1 MPKNNRILKM
11 INIKNKQECCACSAC
26 AQRCPKQCIKVVE
39 DCEGFLYP
47 KVDETKCIN
56 CHLCEKV
63 CPVVHQAEPRMPME
77 SYAAYNMDNIVRKDS
92 SSGGIFTLL
101 AEKVIDEGGVVF
113 GATWNEKWQV
123 VHTYTET
130 KEGIIQFRG
139 SKYVQSIIGETYKQA
154 EAFLKSGRKVLF
166 SGTPCQIAGLRLF
179 LRKEYENLLT
189 VDFICHG
196 VPSPGV
202 FRWYL
207 QEEINNYA
215 ARKGRKNKVS
225 FLPIHS
231 IPKGDVLMPE
241 GLSINGIRFR
251 DKCSGWKKFSFVLLL
266 AEASADGKQNSVSL
280 SYTLEQNSFLKGFLN
295 DLYLRPS
302 CHKCPAKSLKS
313 GSDITIADYWG
324 YKDTTNIIDTD
335 EGISAVL
342 INTVKGQTEF
352 CKLSLIKEK
361 TTYNLIERIN
371 VAINHSAS
379 NYYRGLFYKKSN
391 QSFHSRIDHI
401 VSQRF
406 FDKIRRKIYLYIG
419 I

>member
-215 ARKGRKNKVS
+215 ARKGRKNTVS

-251 DKCSGWKKFSFVLLL
+251 DKCSGWKKYSFVLLL

-280 SYTLEQNSFLKGFLN
+280 SYTLEQNSFLKGFLD

-361 TTYNLIERIN
+361 TTYDLIERIN
-371 VAINHSAS
+371 GAINHSAS

>member
-1 MPKNNRILKM
+1 M
-11 INIKNKQECCACSAC
+11 INIKSKEDCCGCSAC
-26 AQRCPKQCIKVVE
+26 AQRCPKQCIKMLE
-39 DCEGFLYP
+39 DEEGFLYP

-63 CPVVHQAEPRMPME
+63 CPVANQAESRMPID
-77 SYAAYNMDNIVRKDS
+77 SYAAYNMDDGVRKDS

-101 AEKVIDEGGVVF
+101 AEKVIAEGGVVF

-130 KEGIIQFRG
+130 KEGIAQFRG
-139 SKYVQSIIGETYKQA
+139 SKYIQSIIGETYKQA
-154 EAFLKSGRKVLF
+154 ETFLKSGRKVLY

-179 LRKEYENLLT
+179 LRKEYDNLLT
-189 VDFICHG
+189 IDFICHG

-207 QEEINNYA
+207 QEEITNYA
-215 ARKGRKNKVS
+215 ARKGRKNTVS

-231 IPKGDVLMPE
+231 IPDGDVLMPE
-241 GLSINGIRFR
+241 GLSIKGIRFR
-251 DKCSGWKKFSFVLLL
+251 DKCSGWKKYSFVLLL
-266 AEASADGKQNSVSL
+266 AEASAEGKQNSVSL

-313 GSDITIADYWG
+313 GSDITLADYWG
-324 YKDTTNIIDTD
+324 YKDTPNITDTD

-342 INTVKGQTEF
+342 INSVKGNTEF
-352 CKLSLIKEK
+352 SKLSLIKEK
-361 TTYNLIERIN
+361 TTYDLIERTN
-371 VAINHSAS
+371 GAINHSAS
-379 NYYRGLFYKKSN
+379 NFYRGLFYKKSR

-401 VSQRF
+401 VSQRLI
-406 FDKIRRKIYLYIG
+406 DKIRRKIYLYIG

>member
-1 MPKNNRILKM
+1 M
-11 INIKNKQECCACSAC
+11 INIKSKEDCCGCSAC
-26 AQRCPKQCIKVVE
+26 AQRCPKQCISMKE
-39 DCEGFLYP
+39 DDEGFLYP
-47 KVDETKCIN
+47 QVDSSKCID

-92 SSGGIFTLL
+92 SSGGVFTLL
-101 AEKVIDEGGVVF
+101 SEKIIDDGGVVF

-130 KEGIIQFRG
+130 KEGIVQFRG

-196 VPSPGV
+196 VPSSGV

-215 ARKGRKNKVS
+215 ARKGRKNSVS

-352 CKLSLIKEK
+352 DMLSLIKEK
-361 TTYNLIERIN
+361 TTYDLIERIN
-371 VAINHSAS
+371 GAINHSAS
-379 NYYRGLFYKKSN
+379 N
-391 QSFHSRIDHI
+391 
-401 VSQRF
+401 
-406 FDKIRRKIYLYIG
+406 
-419 I
+419 

>member
-1 MPKNNRILKM
+1 M
-11 INIKNKQECCACSAC
+11 INIKSKEDCCGCSAC
-26 AQRCPKQCIKVVE
+26 AQRCPKQCIKMAE
-39 DCEGFLYP
+39 DEEGFLYP

-63 CPVVHQAEPRMPME
+63 CPVVIQAESRMPID
-77 SYAAYNMDNIVRKDS
+77 SYAAYNMDDGVRKDS

-101 AEKVIDEGGVVF
+101 AEKVIAEGGVVF

-130 KEGIIQFRG
+130 KEGIEQFRG
-139 SKYVQSIIGETYKQA
+139 SKYIQSIIGETYKQA
-154 EAFLKSGRKVLF
+154 ETFLKSGRKVLY

-179 LRKEYENLLT
+179 LRKEYDNLLT
-189 VDFICHG
+189 IDFICHG

-215 ARKGRKNKVS
+215 ARKGRKNTVS

-231 IPKGDVLMPE
+231 IPEGDVLMPE
-241 GLSINGIRFR
+241 GLSIKGIRFR

-266 AEASADGKQNSVSL
+266 AEASAEGKQNSVSL

-324 YKDTTNIIDTD
+324 YKDTPNITDTD
-335 EGISAVL
+335 EGISAVI
-342 INTVKGQTEF
+342 INSVKGHTEF
-352 CKLSLIKEK
+352 SKMSLIKEK
-361 TTYNLIERIN
+361 TAYNLIERTN
-371 VAINHSAS
+371 GAINHSAS
-379 NYYRGLFYKKSN
+379 NYYRGLFYKKSR

-401 VSQRF
+401 VSQRLI
-406 FDKIRRKIYLYIG
+406 DKIRRKIYLYIG

>member
-1 MPKNNRILKM
+1 M
-11 INIKNKQECCACSAC
+11 INIKSKEDCCGCSAC
-26 AQRCPKQCIKVVE
+26 AQRCPKQCIKMLE
-39 DCEGFLYP
+39 DEEGFLYP

-63 CPVVHQAEPRMPME
+63 CPVANQAESRMPID
-77 SYAAYNMDNIVRKDS
+77 SYAAYNMDDGVRKDS

-101 AEKVIDEGGVVF
+101 AEKVIAEGGVVF

-130 KEGIIQFRG
+130 KEGIAQLRG
-139 SKYVQSIIGETYKQA
+139 SKYIQSIIGETYKQA
-154 EAFLKSGRKVLF
+154 ETFLKSGRKVLY

-179 LRKEYENLLT
+179 LRKEYDNLLT
-189 VDFICHG
+189 IDFICHG

-207 QEEINNYA
+207 QEEITNYA
-215 ARKGRKNKVS
+215 ARKGRKNTVS

-231 IPKGDVLMPE
+231 IPDGDVLMPE
-241 GLSINGIRFR
+241 GLSIKGIRFR

-266 AEASADGKQNSVSL
+266 AEASAEGKQNSVSL

-324 YKDTTNIIDTD
+324 YKDTPNITDTD

-342 INTVKGQTEF
+342 INTVKGQTVF
-352 CKLSLIKEK
+352 DMLSLMKEK
-361 TTYNLIERIN
+361 TKYDLIERTN
-371 VAINHSAS
+371 GAINHSAS
-379 NYYRGLFYKKSN
+379 NFYRGLFYKKSR

-401 VSQRF
+401 VSQRLI
-406 FDKIRRKIYLYIG
+406 DKIRRKIYLYIG

>member
-1 MPKNNRILKM
+1 M
-11 INIKNKQECCACSAC
+11 
-26 AQRCPKQCIKVVE
+26 
-39 DCEGFLYP
+39 
-47 KVDETKCIN
+47 
-56 CHLCEKV
+56 
-63 CPVVHQAEPRMPME
+63 
-77 SYAAYNMDNIVRKDS
+77 
-92 SSGGIFTLL
+92 
-101 AEKVIDEGGVVF
+101 
-113 GATWNEKWQV
+113 
-123 VHTYTET
+123 
-130 KEGIIQFRG
+130 
-139 SKYVQSIIGETYKQA
+139 
-154 EAFLKSGRKVLF
+154 KSGRKVLY

-179 LRKEYENLLT
+179 LRKEYDNLLT
-189 VDFICHG
+189 IDFICHG

-207 QEEINNYA
+207 QEEITNYA
-215 ARKGRKNKVS
+215 ARKGRKNTVS

-231 IPKGDVLMPE
+231 IPEGDVLMPE

-266 AEASADGKQNSVSL
+266 AEASAEGKQNSVSL

-324 YKDTTNIIDTD
+324 YKDTPNITDTD

-342 INTVKGQTEF
+342 INSVKGNIEF
-352 CKLSLIKEK
+352 SKLSLIKEK
-361 TTYNLIERIN
+361 TTYDLIERTN
-371 VAINHSAS
+371 GAINHSAT

-401 VSQRF
+401 VSQRLI
-406 FDKIRRKIYLYIG
+406 DKIRRKIYLYIG

>member
-1 MPKNNRILKM
+1 M
-11 INIKNKQECCACSAC
+11 INIKSKEDCCGCSAC
-26 AQRCPKQCIKVVE
+26 AQRCPKQCIKMLE
-39 DCEGFLYP
+39 DEEGFLYP

-63 CPVVHQAEPRMPME
+63 CPVANQAESRMPID
-77 SYAAYNMDNIVRKDS
+77 SYAAYNMDDGVRKDS

-101 AEKVIDEGGVVF
+101 AEKVIAEGGVVF

-130 KEGIIQFRG
+130 KEGIAQLRG
-139 SKYVQSIIGETYKQA
+139 SKYIQSIIGETYKQA
-154 EAFLKSGRKVLF
+154 ETFLKSGRKVLY

-179 LRKEYENLLT
+179 LRKEYDNLLT
-189 VDFICHG
+189 IDFICHG

-207 QEEINNYA
+207 QEEITNYA
-215 ARKGRKNKVS
+215 ARKGRKNTVS

-231 IPKGDVLMPE
+231 IPDGDVLMPE
-241 GLSINGIRFR
+241 GLSIKGIRFR

-266 AEASADGKQNSVSL
+266 AEASAEGKQNSVSL

-313 GSDITIADYWG
+313 GSDITLADYWG
-324 YKDTTNIIDTD
+324 YKDTPNITDTD

-342 INTVKGQTEF
+342 INSVKGNTEF
-352 CKLSLIKEK
+352 SKLSLIKEK
-361 TTYNLIERIN
+361 TTYDLIERTN
-371 VAINHSAS
+371 GAINHSAS
-379 NYYRGLFYKKSN
+379 NFYRGLFYKKSR

-401 VSQRF
+401 VSQRLI
-406 FDKIRRKIYLYIG
+406 DKIRRKIYLYIG

>member
-1 MPKNNRILKM
+1 M
-11 INIKNKQECCACSAC
+11 INIKSKEDCCGCSAC
-26 AQRCPKQCIKVVE
+26 AQRCPKQCIKMLE
-39 DCEGFLYP
+39 DEEGFLYP

-63 CPVVHQAEPRMPME
+63 CSVANQAESRMPID
-77 SYAAYNMDNIVRKDS
+77 SYAAYNMDDGVRKDS

-101 AEKVIDEGGVVF
+101 AEKVIAEGGVVF

-130 KEGIIQFRG
+130 KEGIAQFRG
-139 SKYVQSIIGETYKQA
+139 SKYIQSIIGETYKQA
-154 EAFLKSGRKVLF
+154 ETFLKSGRKVLY

-179 LRKEYENLLT
+179 LRKEYDNLLT
-189 VDFICHG
+189 IDFICHG

-207 QEEINNYA
+207 QEEITNYA
-215 ARKGRKNKVS
+215 ARKGRKNTVS

-231 IPKGDVLMPE
+231 IPEGDILMPE
-241 GLSINGIRFR
+241 GLSIKGIRFR

-266 AEASADGKQNSVSL
+266 AEASAEGKQNSVSL

-324 YKDTTNIIDTD
+324 YKDTPNITDTD

-342 INTVKGQTEF
+342 INTVKGQTVF
-352 CKLSLIKEK
+352 DCLSLMKEK
-361 TTYNLIERIN
+361 TKYDLIERTN
-371 VAINHSAS
+371 GAINHSAS
-379 NYYRGLFYKKSN
+379 NFYRGLFYKKSR

-401 VSQRF
+401 VSQRLI
-406 FDKIRRKIYLYIG
+406 DKIRRKIYLYIG

>member
-1 MPKNNRILKM
+1 M
-11 INIKNKQECCACSAC
+11 INIKSKEDCCGCSAC
-26 AQRCPKQCIKVVE
+26 AQRCPKQCIKMFE
-39 DCEGFLYP
+39 DEEGFLYP
-47 KVDETKCIN
+47 KVDETECIN

-63 CPVVHQAEPRMPME
+63 CPVANQAESRMPID
-77 SYAAYNMDNIVRKDS
+77 SYAAYNMDDGVRKDS
-92 SSGGIFTLL
+92 SSGGVFTLL

-113 GATWNEKWQV
+113 GATWNEKWNV

-130 KEGIIQFRG
+130 KEGIVQFRG

-215 ARKGRKNKVS
+215 ARKGRKNSVS
-225 FLPIHS
+225 FFPIHS

-241 GLSINGIRFR
+241 GLSIKDIRFR

-266 AEASADGKQNSVSL
+266 AEASADGKQNTVSL
-280 SYTLEQNSFLKGFLN
+280 SSTLEQNGFLKGFLN

-324 YKDTTNIIDTD
+324 YKDTPNIIDTD

-342 INTVKGQTEF
+342 INSVRGQTVF
-352 CKLSLIKEK
+352 DRLSLMKEK
-361 TTYNLIERIN
+361 TKYDLIERTN
-371 VAINHSAS
+371 GAINHSAS
-379 NYYRGLFYKKSN
+379 NFYRGLFYKKSRL
-391 QSFHSRIDHI
+391 SFHSRIDHI
-401 VSQRF
+401 VSQRLI
-406 FDKIRRKIYLYIG
+406 DKIRRKIYLYIG

>member
-1 MPKNNRILKM
+1 M
-11 INIKNKQECCACSAC
+11 INIKSKEDCCGCSAC
-26 AQRCPKQCIKVVE
+26 AQRCPKQCIKMLE
-39 DCEGFLYP
+39 DEEGFLYP

-63 CPVVHQAEPRMPME
+63 CPVANQAESRMPID
-77 SYAAYNMDNIVRKDS
+77 SYAAYNMDDGVRKDS
-92 SSGGIFTLL
+92 SSGGVFTLL
-101 AEKVIDEGGVVF
+101 AEKVIAEGGVVL

-130 KEGIIQFRG
+130 KEGIAQFRG
-139 SKYVQSIIGETYKQA
+139 SKYIQSIIGETYKQA
-154 EAFLKSGRKVLF
+154 ETFLKSGRKVLY

-179 LRKEYENLLT
+179 LRKEYDNLLT
-189 VDFICHG
+189 IDFICHG

-207 QEEINNYA
+207 QEEITNYA
-215 ARKGRKNKVS
+215 ARKGRKNTVS

-231 IPKGDVLMPE
+231 IPEGDVLMPE
-241 GLSINGIRFR
+241 GLSIKGIRFR

-266 AEASADGKQNSVSL
+266 AEASAEGKQNSVSL

-324 YKDTTNIIDTD
+324 YKDTPNITDTD

-342 INTVKGQTEF
+342 INTVKGQTVF
-352 CKLSLIKEK
+352 GMLSLMKEK
-361 TTYNLIERIN
+361 TKYDLIERTN
-371 VAINHSAS
+371 GAINHSAS
-379 NYYRGLFYKKSN
+379 NFYRGLFYKKSR

-401 VSQRF
+401 VSQRLI
-406 FDKIRRKIYLYIG
+406 DKIRRKIYLYIG

>member
-1 MPKNNRILKM
+1 M
-11 INIKNKQECCACSAC
+11 INIKRKEDCCGCSAC

-92 SSGGIFTLL
+92 SSGGVFTLL
-101 AEKVIDEGGVVF
+101 SEKVIDEGGVVF

-179 LRKEYENLLT
+179 LRMEYENLLT

-215 ARKGRKNKVS
+215 TRKGRKNTVS

-371 VAINHSAS
+371 GAINHSAS

>member
-1 MPKNNRILKM
+1 M
-11 INIKNKQECCACSAC
+11 INIKSKEDCCGCSAC
-26 AQRCPKQCIKVVE
+26 AQRCPKQCISMKE
-39 DCEGFLYP
+39 DDEGFLYP
-47 KVDETKCIN
+47 QVDSSKCID

-92 SSGGIFTLL
+92 SSGGVFTLL
-101 AEKVIDEGGVVF
+101 SEKIIDDGGVVF

-130 KEGIIQFRG
+130 KEGIVQFRG

-215 ARKGRKNKVS
+215 ARKGRKNSVS

-352 CKLSLIKEK
+352 DMLSLIKEK
-361 TTYNLIERIN
+361 TTYDLIERIN
-371 VAINHSAS
+371 GAINHSAS

>member
-1 MPKNNRILKM
+1 M
-11 INIKNKQECCACSAC
+11 INIKSKEECCGCSAC
-26 AQRCPKQCIKVVE
+26 AQRCPKQCIKMLE
-39 DCEGFLYP
+39 DEEGFLYP

-63 CPVVHQAEPRMPME
+63 CPVANQAESRMPID
-77 SYAAYNMDNIVRKDS
+77 SYAAYNVDDGVRKDS

-101 AEKVIDEGGVVF
+101 AEKVIAEGGAVF

-130 KEGIIQFRG
+130 KEGIAQFRG
-139 SKYVQSIIGETYKQA
+139 SKYIQSIIGETYKQA
-154 EAFLKSGRKVLF
+154 ETFLKSGRKVLY

-179 LRKEYENLLT
+179 LRKEYDNLLT
-189 VDFICHG
+189 IDFICHG

-207 QEEINNYA
+207 QEEITNYA
-215 ARKGRKNKVS
+215 TRKGRKNTVS

-231 IPKGDVLMPE
+231 IPEGDVLMPE
-241 GLSINGIRFR
+241 GLSIKGIRFR

-266 AEASADGKQNSVSL
+266 AEASAEGKQNSVSL

-324 YKDTTNIIDTD
+324 YKDTPNITDTD

-342 INTVKGQTEF
+342 INTVKGQAEF
-352 CKLSLIKEK
+352 EMLSLIKEK
-361 TTYNLIERIN
+361 TTYDLIERTN
-371 VAINHSAS
+371 GAINHSAS

-401 VSQRF
+401 VSHRF

>member
-1 MPKNNRILKM
+1 M
-11 INIKNKQECCACSAC
+11 INIKSKEDCCGCSAC
-26 AQRCPKQCIKVVE
+26 AQRCPKQCIKMLE
-39 DCEGFLYP
+39 DEEGFLYP

-63 CPVVHQAEPRMPME
+63 CPVANQAESRMPID
-77 SYAAYNMDNIVRKDS
+77 SYAAYNMDDGVRKDS

-101 AEKVIDEGGVVF
+101 AEKVIAEGGVVF

-130 KEGIIQFRG
+130 KEGIAQFRG
-139 SKYVQSIIGETYKQA
+139 SKYIQSIIGETYKQA
-154 EAFLKSGRKVLF
+154 ETFLKSGRKVLY

-179 LRKEYENLLT
+179 LRKEYDNLLT
-189 VDFICHG
+189 IDFICHG

-207 QEEINNYA
+207 QEEITNYA
-215 ARKGRKNKVS
+215 ARKGRKNTVS

-231 IPKGDVLMPE
+231 IPDGDVLMPE
-241 GLSINGIRFR
+241 GLSIKGIHFR
-251 DKCSGWKKFSFVLLL
+251 DKCSGWKKYSFVLLL
-266 AEASADGKQNSVSL
+266 AEASAEGKQNSVSL

-324 YKDTTNIIDTD
+324 YKDTPNITDTD

-342 INTVKGQTEF
+342 INTVKGQTVF
-352 CKLSLIKEK
+352 DMLSLMKEK
-361 TTYNLIERIN
+361 TKYDLIERTN
-371 VAINHSAS
+371 GAINHSAS
-379 NYYRGLFYKKSN
+379 NFYRGLFYKKSRL
-391 QSFHSRIDHI
+391 SFHSRIDHI
-401 VSQRF
+401 VSQRLI
-406 FDKIRRKIYLYIG
+406 DKIRRKIYLYIG
-419 I
+419 V

>member
-1 MPKNNRILKM
+1 M
-11 INIKNKQECCACSAC
+11 INIKSKEDCCGCSAC
-26 AQRCPKQCIKVVE
+26 AQRCPKQCIKMLE
-39 DCEGFLYP
+39 DEEGFLYP

-63 CPVVHQAEPRMPME
+63 CPVANQAESRMPID
-77 SYAAYNMDNIVRKDS
+77 SYAAYNMDDGVRKDS

-101 AEKVIDEGGVVF
+101 AEKVIAEGGVVF

-130 KEGIIQFRG
+130 KEGIAQFRG
-139 SKYVQSIIGETYKQA
+139 SKYIQSITGETYKQA
-154 EAFLKSGRKVLF
+154 ETFLKSGRKVLY

-179 LRKEYENLLT
+179 LRKEYDNLLT
-189 VDFICHG
+189 IDFICHG

-207 QEEINNYA
+207 QEEITNYA
-215 ARKGRKNKVS
+215 ARKGRKNTVS

-231 IPKGDVLMPE
+231 IPDGDVLMPE
-241 GLSINGIRFR
+241 GLSIKGIRFR
-251 DKCSGWKKFSFVLLL
+251 DKCSGWKKYSFVLLL
-266 AEASADGKQNSVSL
+266 AEASAEGKQNSVSL

-313 GSDITIADYWG
+313 GSDITLADYWG
-324 YKDTTNIIDTD
+324 YKDTPNITDTD

-342 INTVKGQTEF
+342 INSVKGNTEF
-352 CKLSLIKEK
+352 SKLSLIKEK
-361 TTYNLIERIN
+361 TTYDLIERTN
-371 VAINHSAS
+371 GAINHSAS
-379 NYYRGLFYKKSN
+379 NFYRGLFYKKSR

-401 VSQRF
+401 VSQRLI
-406 FDKIRRKIYLYIG
+406 DKIRRKIYLYIG

>member
-1 MPKNNRILKM
+1 MCLFGLP
-11 INIKNKQECCACSAC
+11 
-26 AQRCPKQCIKVVE
+26 QRCPKQCIKVVE

>member
-1 MPKNNRILKM
+1 M
-11 INIKNKQECCACSAC
+11 INIKSKEDCCGCSAC
-26 AQRCPKQCIKVVE
+26 AQRCPKQCIKMFE
-39 DCEGFLYP
+39 EEEGFLYP
-47 KVDETKCIN
+47 KVDETECIN

-63 CPVVHQAEPRMPME
+63 CPVVHQAEQRIPME
-77 SYAAYNMDNIVRKDS
+77 SYAAYNMDDGVRKDS
-92 SSGGIFTLL
+92 SSGGVFTLL
-101 AEKVIDEGGVVF
+101 AEKVIDDGGVVF
-113 GATWNEKWQV
+113 GATWNEKWNV

-130 KEGIIQFRG
+130 KEGIVQFRG

-166 SGTPCQIAGLRLF
+166 SGTPCQIAGLRSF

-215 ARKGRKNKVS
+215 ARKGRKNSVS
-225 FLPIHS
+225 FFPIHS
-231 IPKGDVLMPE
+231 IPKGDVLMLE
-241 GLSINGIRFR
+241 GLSIKDIRFR

-266 AEASADGKQNSVSL
+266 AEASADGKQNTVSL

-352 CKLSLIKEK
+352 DMLSLIKEK
-361 TTYNLIERIN
+361 TTYDLIERIN
-371 VAINHSAS
+371 GAINHSAS

>member
-1 MPKNNRILKM
+1 M
-11 INIKNKQECCACSAC
+11 INIKSKEDCCGCSAC
-26 AQRCPKQCIKVVE
+26 AQRCPKQCIKMLE
-39 DCEGFLYP
+39 DEEGFLYP

-63 CPVVHQAEPRMPME
+63 CPVANQAESRMPID
-77 SYAAYNMDNIVRKDS
+77 SYAAYNMDDGVRKDS

-101 AEKVIDEGGVVF
+101 AEKVIAEGGVVF

-130 KEGIIQFRG
+130 KEGIAQLRG
-139 SKYVQSIIGETYKQA
+139 SKYIQSIIGETYKQA
-154 EAFLKSGRKVLF
+154 ETFLKSGRKVLY

-179 LRKEYENLLT
+179 LRKEYDNLLT
-189 VDFICHG
+189 IDFICHG

-207 QEEINNYA
+207 QEEITNYA
-215 ARKGRKNKVS
+215 ARKGRKNTVS

-231 IPKGDVLMPE
+231 IPDGDVLMPE
-241 GLSINGIRFR
+241 GLSIKGIRFR

-266 AEASADGKQNSVSL
+266 AEASAEGKQNSVSL

-313 GSDITIADYWG
+313 GSDITLADYWG
-324 YKDTTNIIDTD
+324 YKDTPNITDTD

-342 INTVKGQTEF
+342 INSVKGNTEF
-352 CKLSLIKEK
+352 SKLSLIKEK
-361 TTYNLIERIN
+361 TTYDLIERTN
-371 VAINHSAS
+371 GAINHSAS
-379 NYYRGLFYKKSN
+379 NFYRGLFYKKSR
-391 QSFHSRIDHI
+391 QSFHSLIDHI
-401 VSQRF
+401 VSQRLI
-406 FDKIRRKIYLYIG
+406 DKIRRKIYLYIG

>member
-1 MPKNNRILKM
+1 M
-11 INIKNKQECCACSAC
+11 INIKSKEDCCGCSAC
-26 AQRCPKQCIKVVE
+26 AQRCPKQCISMKE
-39 DCEGFLYP
+39 DDEGFLYP
-47 KVDETKCIN
+47 QVDSSKCID

-92 SSGGIFTLL
+92 SSGGVFTLL
-101 AEKVIDEGGVVF
+101 SEKIIDDGGVVF

-130 KEGIIQFRG
+130 KEGIVQFRG

-196 VPSPGV
+196 VPSSGV

-215 ARKGRKNKVS
+215 ARKGRKNTVS

-371 VAINHSAS
+371 GAINHSAS

>member
-1 MPKNNRILKM
+1 M
-11 INIKNKQECCACSAC
+11 ITIQHKQDCCGCSAC
-26 AQRCPKQCIKVVE
+26 AQRCPKQCIKMTE
-39 DCEGFLYP
+39 DEEGFLYP
-47 KVDETKCIN
+47 KVDETKCID

-63 CPVVHQAEPRMPME
+63 CPVANQAESRMPID
-77 SYAAYNMDNIVRKDS
+77 SYAAYNMDDGVRKDS

-101 AEKVIDEGGVVF
+101 AEKVIAEGGVVF

-123 VHTYTET
+123 VHTYNET
-130 KEGIIQFRG
+130 KEGIVQFRG
-139 SKYVQSIIGETYKQA
+139 SKYIQSIIGETYKQA
-154 EAFLKSGRKVLF
+154 EIFLKSGRKVLY

-179 LRKEYENLLT
+179 LRKEYDNLLT
-189 VDFICHG
+189 IDFICHG

-215 ARKGRKNKVS
+215 ARKGRKNTVS

-231 IPKGDVLMPE
+231 IPEGDVLMPE
-241 GLSINGIRFR
+241 GLSIKGIRFR

-266 AEASADGKQNSVSL
+266 AEASAEGKQNSVSL

-324 YKDTTNIIDTD
+324 YKDTPNITDTD

-342 INTVKGQTEF
+342 INSVKGHTEF
-352 CKLSLIKEK
+352 NKLSLIKEK
-361 TTYNLIERIN
+361 TIYDLIERTN
-371 VAINHSAS
+371 GAINHSAS
-379 NYYRGLFYKKSN
+379 NFYRGLFYKKSR

-401 VSQRF
+401 VSQRLI
-406 FDKIRRKIYLYIG
+406 DKIRRKIYLYIG

>member
-1 MPKNNRILKM
+1 M
-11 INIKNKQECCACSAC
+11 INIKSKEDCCGCSAC
-26 AQRCPKQCIKVVE
+26 AQRCPKQCIKMLE
-39 DCEGFLYP
+39 DEEGFLYP

-63 CPVVHQAEPRMPME
+63 CSVANQAESRMPID
-77 SYAAYNMDNIVRKDS
+77 SYAAYNMDDGVRKDS

-101 AEKVIDEGGVVF
+101 AEKVIAEGGVVF

-130 KEGIIQFRG
+130 KEGIAQFRG
-139 SKYVQSIIGETYKQA
+139 SKYIQSIIGETYKQA
-154 EAFLKSGRKVLF
+154 EFFLKSGRKVLY

-202 FRWYL
+202 FRWYI

-215 ARKGRKNKVS
+215 ARKGRKNTVS

-251 DKCSGWKKFSFVLLL
+251 DKCSGWKKYSFALLL

-324 YKDTTNIIDTD
+324 YKDTPNIIDTD

-342 INTVKGQTEF
+342 INTVKGQAEF
-352 CKLSLIKEK
+352 DMLSLIKEK
-361 TTYNLIERIN
+361 TTYDLIERTN
-371 VAINHSAS
+371 GAINHSAS
-379 NYYRGLFYKKSN
+379 NYYRGLFY
-391 QSFHSRIDHI
+391 
-401 VSQRF
+401 
-406 FDKIRRKIYLYIG
+406 
-419 I
+419 

>member
-1 MPKNNRILKM
+1 M
-11 INIKNKQECCACSAC
+11 INIKSKEECCGCSAC
-26 AQRCPKQCIKVVE
+26 VQRCPKQCIKMLE
-39 DCEGFLYP
+39 DEEGFLYP

-63 CPVVHQAEPRMPME
+63 CPVVIQAKPRMPME
-77 SYAAYNMDNIVRKDS
+77 SFAAYNMDDGVRKDS
-92 SSGGIFTLL
+92 SSGGVFTLL
-101 AEKVIDEGGVVF
+101 AEKVIAEGGVVF

-130 KEGIIQFRG
+130 KEGIAQFRG
-139 SKYVQSIIGETYKQA
+139 SKYIQSIIGETYKQA
-154 EAFLKSGRKVLF
+154 ETFLKSGRKVLY

-179 LRKEYENLLT
+179 LRKEYDNLLT
-189 VDFICHG
+189 IDFICHG

-207 QEEINNYA
+207 QEEITNYA
-215 ARKGRKNKVS
+215 ARKGRKNTVS

-231 IPKGDVLMPE
+231 IPEGDVLMPE

-266 AEASADGKQNSVSL
+266 AEASAEGKQNSVSL

-324 YKDTTNIIDTD
+324 YKDTPNITDTD

-342 INTVKGQTEF
+342 INTVKGQAEF
-352 CKLSLIKEK
+352 EMLSLIKEK
-361 TTYNLIERIN
+361 TTYDLIERTN
-371 VAINHSAS
+371 GAINHSAT

-401 VSQRF
+401 VSQRLI
-406 FDKIRRKIYLYIG
+406 DKIRRKIYLYIG

>member
-1 MPKNNRILKM
+1 M
-11 INIKNKQECCACSAC
+11 INIKSKEDCCGCSAC
-26 AQRCPKQCIKVVE
+26 AQRCPKQCISMKE
-39 DCEGFLYP
+39 DDEGFLYP
-47 KVDETKCIN
+47 QVDSSKCID

-92 SSGGIFTLL
+92 SSGGVFTLL
-101 AEKVIDEGGVVF
+101 SEKIIDDGGVVL

-130 KEGIIQFRG
+130 KEGIVQFRG

-196 VPSPGV
+196 VPSSGV

-215 ARKGRKNKVS
+215 ARKGRKNSVS

-352 CKLSLIKEK
+352 DMLSLIKEK
-361 TTYNLIERIN
+361 TTYDLIERIN
-371 VAINHSAS
+371 GAINHSAS

>member
-1 MPKNNRILKM
+1 M
-11 INIKNKQECCACSAC
+11 INIKSKEDCCGCSAC
-26 AQRCPKQCIKVVE
+26 AQRCPKQCIKMLE
-39 DCEGFLYP
+39 DEEGFLYP

-56 CHLCEKV
+56 CHFCEKV
-63 CPVVHQAEPRMPME
+63 CPVANQAESRMPID
-77 SYAAYNMDNIVRKDS
+77 SYAAYNMDDGVRKDS

-101 AEKVIDEGGVVF
+101 AEKVIAEGGVVF

-130 KEGIIQFRG
+130 KEGIAQFRG
-139 SKYVQSIIGETYKQA
+139 SKYIQSIIGETYKQA
-154 EAFLKSGRKVLF
+154 ETFLKSGRKVLY

-179 LRKEYENLLT
+179 LRKEYDNLLT
-189 VDFICHG
+189 IDFICHG

-215 ARKGRKNKVS
+215 ARKGRKNTVS

-231 IPKGDVLMPE
+231 IPEGDVLMPE
-241 GLSINGIRFR
+241 GLSIKGIRFR

-266 AEASADGKQNSVSL
+266 AEASAEGKQNSVSL

-324 YKDTTNIIDTD
+324 YKDTPNITDTD

-342 INTVKGQTEF
+342 INSVKGNTEF
-352 CKLSLIKEK
+352 SKLSLIKEK
-361 TTYNLIERIN
+361 TTYDLIERTN
-371 VAINHSAS
+371 GAINHSAS
-379 NYYRGLFYKKSN
+379 NFYRGLFYKKSR

-401 VSQRF
+401 VSQSLI
-406 FDKIRRKIYLYIG
+406 DKIRRKIYLYIG

>member
-1 MPKNNRILKM
+1 M
-11 INIKNKQECCACSAC
+11 INIKSKEDCCGCSAC
-26 AQRCPKQCIKVVE
+26 AQRCPKQCIKMLE
-39 DCEGFLYP
+39 DEEGFLYP

-63 CPVVHQAEPRMPME
+63 CPVANQAESRMPID
-77 SYAAYNMDNIVRKDS
+77 SYAAYNMDDGVRKDS

-101 AEKVIDEGGVVF
+101 AEKVIAEGGVVF

-130 KEGIIQFRG
+130 KEGIAQFRG
-139 SKYVQSIIGETYKQA
+139 SKYIQSIIGETYKQT
-154 EAFLKSGRKVLF
+154 ETFLKSGRKVLY

-179 LRKEYENLLT
+179 LRKEYDNLLT
-189 VDFICHG
+189 IDFICHG

-207 QEEINNYA
+207 QEEITNYA
-215 ARKGRKNKVS
+215 ARKGRKNTVS

-231 IPKGDVLMPE
+231 IPEGDVLMPE
-241 GLSINGIRFR
+241 GLSIKSIRFR

-266 AEASADGKQNSVSL
+266 AEASAEGKQNSVSL

-324 YKDTTNIIDTD
+324 YKDTPNITDTD

-342 INTVKGQTEF
+342 INTVKGQTVF
-352 CKLSLIKEK
+352 DRLSLMKEK
-361 TTYNLIERIN
+361 TKYDLIERTN
-371 VAINHSAS
+371 GAINHSAS
-379 NYYRGLFYKKSN
+379 NFYRGLFYKKSR

-401 VSQRF
+401 VSQRLI
-406 FDKIRRKIYLYIG
+406 DKIRRKIYLYIG

>member
-1 MPKNNRILKM
+1 M
-11 INIKNKQECCACSAC
+11 INIKSKEDCSGCSAC
-26 AQRCPKQCIKVVE
+26 AQRCPKQCIKMLE
-39 DCEGFLYP
+39 DEEGFLYP

-63 CPVVHQAEPRMPME
+63 CPVANQAESRMPID
-77 SYAAYNMDNIVRKDS
+77 SYAAYNVDDGVRKDS

-101 AEKVIDEGGVVF
+101 AEKVIAEGGVVF

-130 KEGIIQFRG
+130 KEGIAQFRG
-139 SKYVQSIIGETYKQA
+139 SKYIQSIIGETYKQA
-154 EAFLKSGRKVLF
+154 ETFLKSGRKVLY

-179 LRKEYENLLT
+179 LRKEYDNLLT
-189 VDFICHG
+189 IDFICHG

-215 ARKGRKNKVS
+215 ARKGRKNTVS

-231 IPKGDVLMPE
+231 IPEGDVLMPE
-241 GLSINGIRFR
+241 GLSIKGIRFR

-266 AEASADGKQNSVSL
+266 AEASAEGKQNSVSL

-324 YKDTTNIIDTD
+324 YKDTPNITDTD

-342 INTVKGQTEF
+342 INSVKGNIEF
-352 CKLSLIKEK
+352 SKLSLIKEK
-361 TTYNLIERIN
+361 TTYDLIERTN
-371 VAINHSAS
+371 GAINHSAT

-401 VSQRF
+401 VSQRLI
-406 FDKIRRKIYLYIG
+406 DKIRRKIYLYIG

>member
-1 MPKNNRILKM
+1 M
-11 INIKNKQECCACSAC
+11 INIKSKEDCCGCSAC
-26 AQRCPKQCIKVVE
+26 AQRCPKQCIKMLE
-39 DCEGFLYP
+39 DEEGFLYP

-63 CPVVHQAEPRMPME
+63 CSVANQAESRMPID
-77 SYAAYNMDNIVRKDS
+77 SYAAYNMDDGVRKDS

-101 AEKVIDEGGVVF
+101 AEKVIAEGGVVF

-130 KEGIIQFRG
+130 KEGIAQFRG
-139 SKYVQSIIGETYKQA
+139 SKYIQSIIGETYKQA
-154 EAFLKSGRKVLF
+154 ETFLKSGRKVLY

-179 LRKEYENLLT
+179 LRKEYDNLLT
-189 VDFICHG
+189 IDFICHG

-207 QEEINNYA
+207 QEEITNYA
-215 ARKGRKNKVS
+215 ARKGRKNTVS

-231 IPKGDVLMPE
+231 IPEGDILMPE
-241 GLSINGIRFR
+241 GLSIKGIRFR

-266 AEASADGKQNSVSL
+266 AEASAEGKQNSVSL

-324 YKDTTNIIDTD
+324 YKDTPNITDTD

-342 INTVKGQTEF
+342 INSVKGHTEF
-352 CKLSLIKEK
+352 SKLSLIKEK
-361 TTYNLIERIN
+361 TTYDLIERTN
-371 VAINHSAS
+371 GAINHSAS
-379 NYYRGLFYKKSN
+379 NFYRGLFYKNSR

-401 VSQRF
+401 VSQRLI
-406 FDKIRRKIYLYIG
+406 DKIRRKIYLYIG

>member
-1 MPKNNRILKM
+1 ML
-11 INIKNKQECCACSAC
+11 
-26 AQRCPKQCIKVVE
+26 
-39 DCEGFLYP
+39 
-47 KVDETKCIN
+47 
-56 CHLCEKV
+56 
-63 CPVVHQAEPRMPME
+63 PV
-77 SYAAYNMDNIVRKDS
+77 
-92 SSGGIFTLL
+92 
-101 AEKVIDEGGVVF
+101 
-113 GATWNEKWQV
+113 
-123 VHTYTET
+123 
-130 KEGIIQFRG
+130 
-139 SKYVQSIIGETYKQA
+139 
-154 EAFLKSGRKVLF
+154 
-166 SGTPCQIAGLRLF
+166 
-179 LRKEYENLLT
+179 
-189 VDFICHG
+189 
-196 VPSPGV
+196 
-202 FRWYL
+202 
-207 QEEINNYA
+207 
-215 ARKGRKNKVS
+215 KGRKNSVS

-352 CKLSLIKEK
+352 DMLSLIKEK
-361 TTYNLIERIN
+361 TTYDLIERIN
-371 VAINHSAS
+371 GAINHSAS

>member
-1 MPKNNRILKM
+1 M
-11 INIKNKQECCACSAC
+11 INIKSKEDCCGCSAC
-26 AQRCPKQCIKVVE
+26 AQRCPKQCIKMLE
-39 DCEGFLYP
+39 DEEGFLYP

-63 CPVVHQAEPRMPME
+63 CPVANQAESRMPID
-77 SYAAYNMDNIVRKDS
+77 SYAAYNMDDGVRKDS
-92 SSGGIFTLL
+92 SSGGVFTLL
-101 AEKVIDEGGVVF
+101 AEKVIAEGGVVL

-130 KEGIIQFRG
+130 KEGIAQFRG
-139 SKYVQSIIGETYKQA
+139 SKYIQSIIGETYKQA
-154 EAFLKSGRKVLF
+154 ETFLKSGRKVLY

-179 LRKEYENLLT
+179 LRKEYDNLLT
-189 VDFICHG
+189 IDFICHG

-207 QEEINNYA
+207 QEEITNYA
-215 ARKGRKNKVS
+215 ARKGRKNTVS

-231 IPKGDVLMPE
+231 IPEGDVLMPE
-241 GLSINGIRFR
+241 GLSIKGIRFR
-251 DKCSGWKKFSFVLLL
+251 DKCSGWKKYSFVLLL
-266 AEASADGKQNSVSL
+266 AEASAEGKQNSVSL

-324 YKDTTNIIDTD
+324 YKDTPNITDTD

-342 INTVKGQTEF
+342 INAVKGQTVF
-352 CKLSLIKEK
+352 GMLSLMKEK
-361 TTYNLIERIN
+361 TKYDLIERTN
-371 VAINHSAS
+371 GAINHSAS
-379 NYYRGLFYKKSN
+379 NFYRGLFYKKSR

-401 VSQRF
+401 VSQRLI
-406 FDKIRRKIYLYIG
+406 DKIRRKIYLYIG

>member
-1 MPKNNRILKM
+1 M
-11 INIKNKQECCACSAC
+11 INIKSKEDCCGCSAC
-26 AQRCPKQCIKVVE
+26 AQRCPKQCISMKE
-39 DCEGFLYP
+39 DDEGFLYP
-47 KVDETKCIN
+47 QVDSSKCID

-92 SSGGIFTLL
+92 SSGGVFTLL
-101 AEKVIDEGGVVF
+101 SEKIIDDGGVVF

-130 KEGIIQFRG
+130 KEGIVQFRG

-196 VPSPGV
+196 VPSSGV

-215 ARKGRKNKVS
+215 ARKGRKNSVS

-352 CKLSLIKEK
+352 DMLSLIKEK
-361 TTYNLIERIN
+361 TTYDLIERIN
-371 VAINHSAS
+371 GAINHSAS

>member
-1 MPKNNRILKM
+1 M
-11 INIKNKQECCACSAC
+11 INIKSKEDCCGCSAC
-26 AQRCPKQCIKVVE
+26 AQRCPKQCIKMLE
-39 DCEGFLYP
+39 DEEGFLYP

-63 CPVVHQAEPRMPME
+63 CPVANQAESRMPID
-77 SYAAYNMDNIVRKDS
+77 SYAAYNMDDGVRKDS
-92 SSGGIFTLL
+92 SSGGVFTLL
-101 AEKVIDEGGVVF
+101 AEKVIAEGGVVL

-130 KEGIIQFRG
+130 KEGIAQFRG
-139 SKYVQSIIGETYKQA
+139 SKYIQSIIGETYKQA
-154 EAFLKSGRKVLF
+154 ETFLKSGRKVLY

-179 LRKEYENLLT
+179 LRKEYDNLLT
-189 VDFICHG
+189 IDFICHG

-207 QEEINNYA
+207 QEEITNYA
-215 ARKGRKNKVS
+215 ARKGRKNTVS

-231 IPKGDVLMPE
+231 IPEGDVLMPE
-241 GLSINGIRFR
+241 GLSIKGIRFR
-251 DKCSGWKKFSFVLLL
+251 DKCSGWKKYSFVLLL
-266 AEASADGKQNSVSL
+266 AEASAEGKQNSVSL

-324 YKDTTNIIDTD
+324 YKDTPNITDTD

-342 INTVKGQTEF
+342 INTVKGQTVF
-352 CKLSLIKEK
+352 GMLSLMKEK
-361 TTYNLIERIN
+361 TKYDLIERTN
-371 VAINHSAS
+371 GAINHSAS
-379 NYYRGLFYKKSN
+379 NFYRGLFYKKSR

-401 VSQRF
+401 VSQRLI
-406 FDKIRRKIYLYIG
+406 DKIRRKIYLYIG